1 MNLQFTKEEL
11 RELIQGNF
19 DNKFFYLLWQ
29 KAIEDNK
36 ANWLILTPESKRI
49 IAKAVY
55 IAKGSSV
62 EGLTDALLS
71 SAFSRW
77 TKDLK
82 EAGIVG
88 FDSEDRNKMIL
99 HIGFVKEPDEI
110 ADEKELPNKE
120 QESKANDKLEATDG
134 QDLVIHANNVT
145 IMQLAKEPEN
155 KGKGS
160 KKKDDGAVKG
170 KGKDSKGKKGKQK
183 KKKKDKLSN
192 RKLKFD

>member
-88 FDSEDRNKMIL
+88 FDSEDKNKMIL

-155 KGKGS
+155 KGKES

>member
-88 FDSEDRNKMIL
+88 FDSEDKNKMIL
-99 HIGFVKEPDEI
+99 QIGFVKEPDEI

-155 KGKGS
+155 KGKES